1 MGGWRWLVLKNLGIL
16 LTLLVVFIGMGVGSA
31 ASMFY
36 TVNAP
41 IPTENST
48 PYTAPIILNKTMQ
61 IKYMIKDNITKY
73 GIINHEITKK
83 KKNQTVFPMIS
94 FNGTTVSLVFPEN
107 LTVYYTVNGKQP
119 TNRSTIYTSPITLN
133 KNMIVKYLIVSNNT
147 TYTGIVKHTPCKLAK
162 RVHPRVKKVILELR
176 PV

>member
-1 MGGWRWLVLKNLGIL
+1 MRKLCIL
-16 LTLLVVFIGMGVGSA
+16 LALLVVFIGMGVGSA

-41 IPTENST
+41 MPTENST
-48 PYTAPIILNKTMQ
+48 PYTAPIVLNKTMQ

-83 KKNQTVFPMIS
+83 KGKKQTVFPLIS
-94 FNGTTVSLVFPEN
+94 FNGTVASLVFPEN

-119 TNRSTIYTSPITLN
+119 TTKSKVYTTPIVLD
-133 KNMIVKYLIVSNNT
+133 KNMIIKYLIVCNNT
-147 TYTGIVKHTPCKLAK
+147 TYTGIVKHTPCKFAK
-162 RVHPRVKKVILELR
+162 GCNLRV
-176 PV
+176 